1 MKNTTNDVL
10 YTIGEVARLS
20 GVPVKTI
27 RYYSDVGVLPPSDV
41 TATGYRLY
49 SAQDQARLSL
59 IRTLRAI
66 GFDVPTI
73 TRLLRDEVRPVDA
86 VQLQLEAVEVQLRT
100 LQRQR
105 AVIRAALRR
114 GADAPLAY
122 LERAQVL
129 ARLDQQER
137 QAFLSRHLDRAM
149 EGVPVDPA
157 VRARFQ
163 AMATFDLPDDLSDA
177 QLDAWLELAELATD
191 ESFIRQ
197 TRDQMRP
204 FWEAAQGNFDLAA
217 WTAAFNTVMAAAIRA
232 VEAGWPPDSAEA
244 QQVVATWLADYARAI
259 NRPADP
265 AFAAWLLDY
274 FETNANPRA
283 ARYWELI
290 GILRGQTEVPPHAKA
305 FSWLIAGLRRRVT
318 HNANEKDELR

>member
-27 RYYSDVGVLPPSDV
+27 RYYSDVGVLPPSEV

-49 SAQDQARLSL
+49 SADDQARLTL
-59 IRTLRAI
+59 IRTLRAS

-137 QAFLSRHLDRAM
+137 QAFLARHLERTM
-149 EGVPVDPA
+149 EGVPVTPA
-157 VRARFQ
+157 VRAQFQ
-163 AMATFDLPDDLSDA
+163 AMATFDLPDELNDA

-191 ESFIRQ
+191 ESFIQQ
-197 TRDQMRP
+197 TRNQVRP
-204 FWEAAQGNFDLAA
+204 FWEATQGEFDLAA
-217 WTAAFNTVMAAAIRA
+217 WNATFATTMAAAIRA
-232 VEAGWPPDSAEA
+232 VEAGWAPDSADA
-244 QQVVATWLADYARAI
+244 QAVVAAWLAAYARSM
-259 NRPADP
+259 NRPNDP

-274 FETNANPRA
+274 FDTGADPRA
-283 ARYWELI
+283 ARYWQLI

-305 FSWLIAGLRRRVT
+305 FPWLIEALRHQVAQGR
-318 HNANEKDELR
+318 